1 MERRRRAEVHE
12 LCKTMLA
19 AAPAWA
25 EQAVEALLAE
35 VPWFKQPYEPGTR
48 AREHDQRVPFL
59 WVEVDRYLEER
70 RAERFRAIQ
79 ARDDR
84 QMAEISEQIGAREP
98 INT

>member
-1 MERRRRAEVHE
+1 LERRRRAEVHE

-19 AAPAWA
+19 ATPALA

-35 VPWFKQPYEPGTR
+35 VPWFKKPYEPGTR
-48 AREHDQRVPFL
+48 ALEHDQRVPFL

-70 RAERFRAIQ
+70 RAERLRAIQ

-84 QMAEISEQIGAREP
+84 QMAEISEQIGALEP